1 MDFKVYFM
9 VQFIFKETNTSR
21 VIEIQA
27 NTSSTQAKMEIRNS
41 K

>member
-21 VIEIQA
+21 VIEIVE
-27 NTSSTQAKMEIRNS
+27 QAKMEIRNS